1 MRIDLNTQRGMGFG
15 DLLCVLSVLHDSKQS
30 IEIYCDNQYNQ
41 YKLLQEITTTLN
53 IPKDRI
59 DIIFNADHA
68 GDFSG
73 GCYLKLFNNYYY
85 PDTVNLN
92 GQQIT
97 VDDPNR
103 VKPYVGLACYSGVGS
118 PHDIFQSDPVPGKDR
133 MPGCRYRPIG
143 FWSQIF
149 TQVKGFGY
157 DILTLDQPT
166 NLEFKISQ
174 LLNCSA
180 VICYEGGIAHLCNML
195 RIPTIVLDW
204 QWPNISAQFGDFQ
217 VEVLHQSATA
227 YILKDD
233 KKLLNMCKK
242 EFESL
247 VESLQQGHG
256 NNRLFSGEYQMKF
269 TDGFKSEINF
279 VDRNENTVFTSLGA
293 PRVSDSA
300 AEFMNKIFKEK
311 L

>member
-1 MRIDLNTQRGMGFG
+1 MRIDLNTRRGMGFG
-15 DLLCVLSVLHDSKQS
+15 DLLCVLSVLYDSKQS

-41 YKLLQEITTTLN
+41 YQLLQEITTTLN

-59 DIIFNADHA
+59 SIVFNDDHT

-85 PDTVNLN
+85 TDTVCLN
-92 GQQIT
+92 GKNIS
-97 VDDPNR
+97 VHNPNKS
-103 VKPYVGLACYSGVGS
+103 KPYIGFACYSGVDS
-118 PHDIFQSDPVPGKDR
+118 PHDTFQSDPVPGNDR

-143 FWSQIF
+143 FWSKIF
-149 TQVKGFGY
+149 SQVRSFGY
-157 DILTLDQPT
+157 DIITLDRPD
-166 NLEFKISQ
+166 NLELKISQ

-180 VICYEGGIAHLCNML
+180 VICYEGGIAHLCNIL
-195 RIPTIVLDW
+195 RIPTIILDW
-204 QWPNISAQFGDFQ
+204 QWPNISAQFGEFQ

-233 KKLLNMCKK
+233 EKLLNMRK
-242 EFESL
+242 EEFKNL

-256 NNRLFSGEYQMKF
+256 NNRLFLGEYQMKF

-279 VDRNENTVFTSLGA
+279 VDCNENTVLTSLGA

-300 AEFMNKIFKEK
+300 AEFMNKMFKEK